1 MPHSYGS
8 NFTLL
13 YFFDCTSCDIIRV
26 NSANPMATSRKMK
39 IGMYAL
45 SMVES
50 RPPDDDCRG
59 NRVFIAR
66 RQMERQ
72 GTQIQ
77 DLQGFLPYASVGPMA
92 GRLRLLLSIAVV
104 ASVAL
109 RAQEPVGQ
117 PSFRTGVDVVS
128 LNVSVSDASSRFVTD
143 LEQADFQIFE
153 DGVQQEITLFNRSNL
168 PVALSL
174 LIDTS
179 SSMEDRMEAAQ
190 DAAIGFVRRLRPTDL
205 GEVIGFDSRAEV
217 LQPFTGNAVALEQA
231 IRKTVAGGSTSMNNA
246 IYISLKNLK
255 KVPVQHENEI
265 RRQAIILLSDG
276 EDTSSLVT
284 FEDVLDLARRSETAI
299 YTIGLMGEPMA
310 GQSKGFREATYA
322 LRQLATDT
330 GGRAFFPGH
339 IKTLASVYGQIYDE
353 LSSQYTIGYTSKNP
367 RRDGAWRRIVVR
379 ANRPN
384 VTARTKLGYFGPIL

>member
-1 MPHSYGS
+1 M
-8 NFTLL
+8 
-13 YFFDCTSCDIIRV
+13 
-26 NSANPMATSRKMK
+26 
-39 IGMYAL
+39 
-45 SMVES
+45 
-50 RPPDDDCRG
+50 
-59 NRVFIAR
+59 AR
-66 RQMERQ
+66 R
-72 GTQIQ
+72 
-77 DLQGFLPYASVGPMA
+77 P
-92 GRLRLLLSIAVV
+92 RLLFALAVLAAAV
-104 ASVAL
+104 SL
-109 RAQEPVGQ
+109 TAQEPTGQ

-128 LNVSVSDASSRFVTD
+128 LNVSVSDPSSRFITD
-143 LEQADFQIFE
+143 LEQPDFQVFE
-153 DGVQQEITLFNRSNL
+153 DGVQQELTLFNRSNL

-179 SSMEDRMEAAQ
+179 SSMEDRMQAAQ
-190 DAAIGFVRRLRPTDL
+190 EAAIGFVRRLRDTDL

-217 LQPFTGNAVALEQA
+217 LQPFTNSGPALEAA

-255 KVPVQHENEI
+255 KIPVLQDNEI
-265 RRQAIILLSDG
+265 RRQAIVLLSDG

-299 YTIGLMGEPMA
+299 YAIGLMGEPMA

-339 IKTLASVYGQIYDE
+339 VKTLASVYGQIYDE

-379 ANRPN
+379 VNRPS
-384 VTARTKLGYFGPIL
+384 VTARTKLGYFGPT